1 MFGLQRLLAVL
12 SEIDSSPDALE
23 EELLAR
29 TAPIPKDAP
38 ELTDGTTQPKPEEM
52 GQMQQHVLNSFIG
65 ELHNDLQR

>member
-1 MFGLQRLLAVL
+1 LQRLLAVL

-29 TAPIPKDAP
+29 TAPTPKDAP
-38 ELTDGTTQPKPEEM
+38 ELTNEAAQPAAEEM
-52 GQMQQHVLNSFIG
+52 GQMQQHVLTSFIG